1 MNWYFAVALCFL
13 TAPRD
18 THQCTTECVPI
29 NEVQTRCKA
38 AAFDECGN
46 HVRAADYLP
55 SEPEKCFLYRGGA
68 DDPSQKTLQYSIDR
82 CNEWGTAFSFSC
94 TLTTPLNATKM
105 KEYLDNYIYVDAMKI
120 WVGCTQ
126 TDTSS
131 EPAGG
136 WVWQTALPPGS
147 TIPATTIPWA
157 LKKGSTPQQPDNNG
171 GNATQCVYA
180 GGDGIQ
186 DENVESFQSEINS
199 VHCTSNKFE
208 YDCNNHKEASY
219 MQYNSTANHNNT
231 K

>member
-1 MNWYFAVALCFL
+1 MNWYIVVVVCFL
-13 TAPRD
+13 IAPKV
-18 THQCTTECVPI
+18 THQCTIDCVPI
-29 NEVQTRCKA
+29 NEVQTRCKRA
-38 AAFDECGN
+38 ALDECGN
-46 HVRAADYLP
+46 PTDLLAQYYP
-55 SEPEKCFLYRGGA
+55 SEPEKCFLYTSGA
-68 DDPSQKTLQYSIDR
+68 DDPPQKTLQYSIDK

-94 TLTTPLNATKM
+94 TLSTPMNATKM
-105 KEYLDNYIYVDAMKI
+105 KEYRDNEIYVDSMKI

-157 LKKGSTPQQPDNNG
+157 PKNGIIPAQPDNNG

-180 GGDGIQ
+180 GSDGIQ

-199 VHCTSNKFE
+199 VQCECGKIYILSIIKL
-208 YDCNNHKEASY
+208 HKI
-219 MQYNSTANHNNT
+219 
-231 K
+231 